1 MKRINKKI
9 KESKNRRKHK
19 TCKWTGPMKIEFYIS
34 ITWKLLYY
42 QNEGI
47 DHLIMIFLLSLI

>member
-1 MKRINKKI
+1 
-9 KESKNRRKHK
+9 
-19 TCKWTGPMKIEFYIS
+19 MKIEFYIS

-42 QNEGI
+42 RNEGI